1 MNAGMF
7 ELSRKEHGVKRFGVG
22 AIAAVLVIIGVSAPA
37 TAAASEDCIRMRNF
51 GSQQRL
57 VDAGGAV
64 IQEWTVTD
72 LRRNADPAPGYPLA
86 GQLWEATVSVQAIS
100 GTVTPIIPTFQ
111 ARSAGGSYPA
121 LWQLASPQ
129 GISGA
134 TIAQGQKSTGKV
146 YFDVTGADPLM
157 VTYTGGGSQPLMWCD
172 CEAMMAM
179 PMGEMMPMKPPG
191 PKRAYGR

>member
-1 MNAGMF
+1 
-7 ELSRKEHGVKRFGVG
+7 VKRFGVI
-22 AIAAVLVIIGVSAPA
+22 AVTAAVLVIIGVAAPA
-37 TAAASEDCIRMRNF
+37 TAAASEDCMRMHSF

-72 LRRNADPAPGYPLA
+72 LKKSADPAPGYPPV
-86 GQLWEATVSVQAIS
+86 GQLWEATASVQAIS
-100 GTVTPIIPTFQ
+100 GTVTPIIPNFQ

-157 VTYTGGGSQPLMWCD
+157 VTYTGGGAQPLMWCD
-172 CEAMMAM
+172 CEAMMMAM
-179 PMGEMMPMKPPG
+179 PMDEMMAMMPPG
-191 PKRAYGR
+191 PRGLSGP